1 MIILR
6 DAVVA
11 LAVAL
16 AIVCAVDAFRWAE
29 ARAAFQ
35 LVHSTY

>member
-6 DAVVA
+6 DAVVS
-11 LAVAL
+11 LAIAL

-29 ARAAFQ
+29 ARATFQ
-35 LVHSTY
+35 LVHTTR